1 MSLINYLKDTRSEM
15 NHVSWPTKNQTINFT
30 LIVLVISILTGLLLG
45 FFDLIF
51 QFALKSFFLQ

>member
-30 LIVLVISILTGLLLG
+30 IIVLVISLATGLLLG

-51 QFALKSFFLQ
+51 QFGLKSFFLQ